1 MPNGDERPL
10 SEVRTS
16 DLESAAFINARFSL
30 SAEGVKE
37 QVKLQT
43 GEVWAELSRTLTH
56 ITDMDLDL
64 VRTGYSHEESSKKV
78 ERQEDR

>member
-1 MPNGDERPL
+1 M

-30 SAEGVKE
+30 EEGLKA

-43 GEVWAELSRTLTH
+43 GEVWARLSRTLTH
-56 ITDMDLDL
+56 IRDMDLDPEQNIAM
-64 VRTGYSHEESSKKV
+64 RESGKKV
-78 ERQEDR
+78 KRQKDR